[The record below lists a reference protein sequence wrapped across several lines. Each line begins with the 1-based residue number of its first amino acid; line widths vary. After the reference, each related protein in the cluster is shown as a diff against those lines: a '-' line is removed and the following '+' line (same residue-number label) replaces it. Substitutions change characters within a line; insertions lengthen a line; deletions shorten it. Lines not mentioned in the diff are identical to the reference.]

1 MKKNG
6 YTAMEL
12 LVVIAAL
19 GIATIII
26 LFSTSS
32 AFKDDSTTLYEEKKY
47 LIEHQAEKYGQTLTN
62 LESEGTLIILL
73 DDVIKGGY
81 YIPDTSDGK
90 VVDPRN
96 KNNTLNGLKIKLA
109 YNEGNI
115 IASVIDDE

>member
-32 AFKDDSTTLYEEKKY
+32 AFKDESNDLYEEKKH
-47 LIEHQAEKYGQTLTN
+47 LIEHQAAEYGKTLTN
-62 LESEGTLIILL
+62 LESEGTLVILL
-73 DDVIKGGY
+73 DDIIKGEY
-81 YIPDTSDGK
+81 YIPDTTDGK

-96 KNNTLNGLKIKLA
+96 KNNTLNGLKIKLV
-109 YNEGNI
+109 YNGGDIE
-115 IASVIDDE
+115 ASVIDDE

>member
-6 YTAMEL
+6 YTAIEL

-32 AFKDDSTTLYEEKKY
+32 AFKDETSDLYEDKKS
-47 LIEHQAEKYGQTLTN
+47 LIEHQAKKYSKELTN

-73 DDVIKGGY
+73 DDIIKGGY
-81 YIPDTSDGK
+81 YIPDTTDGK

-96 KNNTLNGLKIKLA
+96 KNSTLNGLKIKLV
-109 YNEGNI
+109 YNDGDV
-115 IASVIDDE
+115 IATVIDDE

>member
-6 YTAMEL
+6 YTAIEL

-32 AFKDDSTTLYEEKKY
+32 AFKDESYDLYEEKKY
-47 LIEHQAEKYGQTLTN
+47 LIEHQAKEYGKTLTN
-62 LESEGTLIILL
+62 LESEGTLVVLL

-81 YIPDTSDGK
+81 YIPDTTDGK

-96 KNNTLNGLKIKLA
+96 KNSTLNGLKIKLV
-109 YNEGNI
+109 YNEGNVT
-115 IASVIDDE
+115 ASVIEDE

>member
-32 AFKDDSTTLYEEKKY
+32 AFKDESNDLYEEKKH
-47 LIEHQAEKYGQTLTN
+47 LIEHQAVEYGKTLTN
-62 LESEGTLIILL
+62 LESEGTLVILL
-73 DDVIKGGY
+73 EDVIKGECY
-81 YIPDTSDGK
+81 VPDTTDGK
-90 VVDPRN
+90 VIDPRN
-96 KNNTLNGLKIKLA
+96 KKNTLNGLKIKLV
-109 YNEGNI
+109 YNEGDI
-115 IASVIDDE
+115 EASIIDDE